1 MQALKRYAKV
11 YAVCVG
17 LFTLLLVIVS
27 FVPRAAIQRQL
38 EESAGILATEGDRPV
53 AWPAADLE
61 VDYLD
66 SFTTALS
73 LNIASHAVG
82 HPFVGAFAG
91 SYFVGQGSRVEQF
104 AEGLGKEAQV
114 EYARYWHGYL
124 SVLVPLLVV
133 CNIDQIRVLFLI
145 LMVTLACVATSLMGR
160 RRRMGAAVCLG
171 IALLFANVLFATVS
185 TSLAFS
191 FFVALGA
198 TVWVLIRVRED
209 DERLCDDVDGVN
221 FFVIGALTVFLDF
234 LNTPIVTLGLPLATY
249 AMLRKRTLAERPAKE
264 SLVRLG
270 ILFFAWGAGYGL
282 VWATKWIIGFVV
294 CGSNVFEGVVGLAG
308 SWTSG
313 TPEGVE
319 SVSRMDVIR
328 ENLGQMLPRWLVL
341 VCAGLA
347 VVWAGLMLRF
357 RRRGS
362 GTLVLALLC
371 AAALPFVWYLV
382 LATHSH
388 VHSFF
393 AYRNLCVSVYALGLI
408 ACYAMD
414 WRALRDRLSFWRGA
428 VVSRALPEGAKP
440 PLQNHTQPVKKGG
453 LAPFAKAPLRRSR

>member
-1 MQALKRYAKV
+1 
-11 YAVCVG
+11 
-17 LFTLLLVIVS
+17 
-27 FVPRAAIQRQL
+27 
-38 EESAGILATEGDRPV
+38 
-53 AWPAADLE
+53 
-61 VDYLD
+61 
-66 SFTTALS
+66 
-73 LNIASHAVG
+73 
-82 HPFVGAFAG
+82 
-91 SYFVGQGSRVEQF
+91 
-104 AEGLGKEAQV
+104 
-114 EYARYWHGYL
+114 
-124 SVLVPLLVV
+124 
-133 CNIDQIRVLFLI
+133 
-145 LMVTLACVATSLMGR
+145 
-160 RRRMGAAVCLG
+160 
-171 IALLFANVLFATVS
+171 
-185 TSLAFS
+185 
-191 FFVALGA
+191 
-198 TVWVLIRVRED
+198 VRED

-221 FFVIGALTVFLDF
+221 FFAIGALTVYLDF

-249 AMLRKRTLAERPAKE
+249 AMLRKRTLAMRPAKE

-270 ILFFAWGAGYGL
+270 ILVFAWGAGYGL

-294 CGSNVFEGVVGLAG
+294 CGSSVFEGVVGLAG
-308 SWTSG
+308 SWTYG

-414 WRALRDRLSFWRGA
+414 WRALRDRLSSW
-428 VVSRALPEGAKP
+428 EG
-440 PLQNHTQPVKKGG
+440 HGG
-453 LAPFAKAPLRRSR
+453 VTGFAKKR